1 MTFYQNMQS
10 WSFSTKNPNSLYSS
24 LKGQCQKIFNN
35 VFVQKTIFKPHMNR
49 QKRFRDIFCFHDDIC
64 EKSGQRLRCHHVRVV
79 NDYADTDKTMRTL
92 FENC

>member
-49 QKRFRDIFCFHDDIC
+49 QKRFRFHEDIRKKCV
-64 EKSGQRLRCHHVRVV
+64 SPTVV
-79 NDYADTDKTMRTL
+79 DYADSDTCQTNR
-92 FENC
+92 